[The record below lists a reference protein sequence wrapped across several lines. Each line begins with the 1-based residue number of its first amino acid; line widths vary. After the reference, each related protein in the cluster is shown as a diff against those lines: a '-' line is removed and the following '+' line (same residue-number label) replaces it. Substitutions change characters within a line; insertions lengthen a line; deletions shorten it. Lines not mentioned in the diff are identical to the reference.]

1 MYKKFIV
8 LEKTDY
14 ENSEFY
20 SWIFEN
26 SKEGF
31 NKAKKTAELEA
42 ENFYGNFH
50 WEFNPSWEEYKHSN
64 HICCSYKNDDGVY
77 FDLFIKDAWFADK
90 LEME

>member
-20 SWIFEN
+20 TWIFEN

-31 NKAKKTAELEA
+31 NKAKKTAESEA
-42 ENFYGNFH
+42 ENFCGNFH
-50 WEFNPSWEEYKHSN
+50 WEFEPSWEEYKHFN
-64 HICCSYKNDDGVY
+64 DIFCSYKNNNGVY

-90 LEME
+90 LKME

>member
-1 MYKKFIV
+1 MYRKFIV
-8 LEKTDY
+8 LEKADY

-50 WEFNPSWEEYKHSN
+50 WEEYKHSN
-64 HICCSYKNDDGVY
+64 HICCSYKNDDGIC
-77 FDLFIKDAWFADK
+77 FDLLIKDAWFADK